1 MNNWDENE
9 AGRGEEGIE
18 YGECVGTELEG
29 KASGGE
35 MSV

>member
-1 MNNWDENE
+1 MKNMDGNE
-9 AGRGEEGIE
+9 AEQGEERIGF
-18 YGECVGTELEG
+18 GKCVGTELEG